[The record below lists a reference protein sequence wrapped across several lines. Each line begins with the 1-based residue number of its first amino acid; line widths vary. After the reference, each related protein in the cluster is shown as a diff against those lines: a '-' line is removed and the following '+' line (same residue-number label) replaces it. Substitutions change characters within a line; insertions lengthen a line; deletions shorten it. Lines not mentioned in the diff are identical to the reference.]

1 MKFLPNIIKFALVSA
16 LTTFVGKKL
25 NKKKCKQICQ
35 KKIKPDFDQIQSW
48 KDDGGRSGL
57 WGDNGDTYFE

>member
-16 LTTFVGKKL
+16 LTTFVRRKL
-25 NKKKCKQICQ
+25 ANKKCKEICQ
-35 KKIKPDFDQIQSW
+35 NKIKPEFDQIQSW
-48 KDDGGRSGL
+48 KDDGGLR